1 MRVRIL
7 HVVGDSKLGGA
18 SFGIIRLAR
27 FWQTLNW
34 EVDVLATDPQFC
46 STAAAAGVPVIPVD
60 VIWREIRPWADL
72 KGLWKL
78 YRFLRSHRYTVVHTH
93 TTKAGFVGRI
103 AARMANVP
111 VVIHTVHGLAFHEG
125 SPRVKILF
133 YTALERIASWGCQ
146 KVIAVSHF
154 HEHWGRRLGI
164 AASEKIRAIPNG
176 IPDSRGSCCEDR
188 QRVRERWNVSEGQT
202 VLLTPGRLAPEKG
215 LEDLLNALAQLSPDL
230 RQRLVL
236 LIAGEGEL
244 RPKLEQMAE
253 DAGLSKQVRFTGFQE
268 NIPELLAASEIVV
281 LPTWREGLSIALLEA
296 MCQGCAIIT
305 TAIGSN
311 REATNEG
318 EGALLVAPKQPAQ
331 LAAAITKLADDDA
344 LRGQLGMSARR
355 IYEQRYTQERMLAGY
370 HELYL
375 ESLKELSSAQTISP
389 VLSSTNR

>member
-1 MRVRIL
+1 MAVRIL

-18 SFGIIRLAR
+18 SLGIIRLAR
-27 FWQTLNW
+27 FWQTLDW
-34 EVDVLATDPQFC
+34 EVAVLATDPQFC
-46 STAAAAGVPVIPVD
+46 GAAAAAGVPVIPAD

-111 VVIHTVHGLAFHEG
+111 VVIHTVHGLAFHES

-133 YTALERIASWGCQ
+133 YTVLERIASWGCQ

-154 HEHWGRRLGI
+154 HEQWGKQLGI
-164 AASEKIRAIPNG
+164 AAREKIRAIPNG
-176 IPDSRGSCCEDR
+176 IPDSRNSVCEDR
-188 QRVRERWNVSEGQT
+188 QRVRDRWNIKEGQT

-215 LEDLLNALAQLSPDL
+215 LEDLLNALGQLSPEP
-230 RQRLVL
+230 RQRLAL
-236 LIAGEGEL
+236 LIVGEGEL
-244 RPKLEQMAE
+244 RLNLERMAE
-253 DAGLSKQVRFTGFQE
+253 DAGLREQVCFTGFQE
-268 NIPELLAASEIVV
+268 DIPELLAASDIVV
-281 LPTWREGLSIALLEA
+281 FPTWREGLSIALLEA

-331 LAAAITKLADDDA
+331 LAAAITKLVDDEA
-344 LRGQLGMSARR
+344 LRSQLGMSARR

-370 HELYL
+370 HGLYL

-389 VLSSTNR
+389 VLSSADR